1 MFGVEDQKIER
12 VRIRELKF
20 LILVYSRFFE
30 FE

>member
-1 MFGVEDQKIER
+1 MFGIEDQKIEGIR
-12 VRIRELKF
+12 TRELKF